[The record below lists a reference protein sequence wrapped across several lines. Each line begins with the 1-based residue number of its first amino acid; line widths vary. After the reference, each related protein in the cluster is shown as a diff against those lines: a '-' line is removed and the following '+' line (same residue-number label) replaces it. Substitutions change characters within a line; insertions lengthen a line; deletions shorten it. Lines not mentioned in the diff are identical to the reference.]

1 MIKYFIIYSAAG
13 ASVAGASATSV
24 LATSS
29 SSKIAARAVLTAT
42 TTEFENAEKLN
53 PPMEKRKQQILTID
67 LKNKSEA
74 IKKEIALRKIPEIQA
89 NIEFKEDDDN

>member
-1 MIKYFIIYSAAG
+1 
-13 ASVAGASATSV
+13 
-24 LATSS
+24 
-29 SSKIAARAVLTAT
+29 
-42 TTEFENAEKLN
+42 
-53 PPMEKRKQQILTID
+53 MEKRKQQILTID